1 MTIATFLF
9 ALIGAM
15 ALGAPIAFSLLICAV
30 AMMIQMD
37 NFDTQIIAQNLLEGA
52 NNYPLM
58 AVPFFMLTGELMNAG
73 GLSQRIVEVAD
84 ALVGHVRGGL
94 GYVAIITAAVV
105 ASISGSAVADTAAV
119 AALLI
124 PMMGNN
130 GYNVPRAAGLIASS
144 GCIAPV
150 IPPSIPL
157 VVFGVTTQLSV
168 TKLFMAGIFP
178 GFLFAL
184 TLAGTWWFIS
194 KREPGGGG
202 RLNRDR
208 HARLS
213 RQRTP

>member
-9 ALIGAM
+9 SLLGAM
-15 ALGAPIAFSLLICAV
+15 ALGAPIAFALLICGV
-30 AMMIQMD
+30 ALMIQMD

-73 GLSQRIVEVAD
+73 GLSKRIVAVAD
-84 ALVGHVRGGL
+84 ALAGHVRGGL

-124 PMMGNN
+124 PMMRN
-130 GYNVPRAAGLIASS
+130 GGYDVPRSAGLIATA

-178 GFLFAL
+178 GVLFAL
-184 TLAGTWWFIS
+184 TLALTWWFVS
-194 KREPGGGG
+194 
-202 RLNRDR
+202 L
-208 HARLS
+208 LS
-213 RQRTP
+213 G